1 MQTGEILEHAG
12 HTDVPGTD
20 HGDFSAEIGDNAAG
34 AKLLAEHMNRNRQTA
49 ARTVLISV
57 SYQLDKD
64 ERQEQRG
71 QKIEGTVLIA
81 RDAVISARLLARQF
95 QIDQHE
101 AGFHCVTIF
110 FADKEHWVTAYLE
123 PGETVKI
130 TGDANSPL
138 LLQVKG
144 GRTNDKLTAFKK
156 KIAPLLTELTNLSNS
171 LNSKDLNDT
180 IEETDIA
187 ARLANVNMQLSEE
200 AIRYVKENPDEE
212 VSVVLIQSFFSDPDD
227 TRKIDELLA
236 LLNPRLKD
244 FYLVKELEQYSAR
257 AKRTALGAE
266 APDFSVR
273 NIYGNTVSLDSFPQ
287 KYLLLTFTA
296 PWCDMCQTEDLYLD
310 KVAMK
315 YPKDQLDILLVSLDD
330 NPDNVRDVLKKDSI
344 AWNLV
349 TDSAGQAAM
358 LIDLYNV
365 SVLPRCFLI
374 DEDHKILM
382 KTENGIE
389 IKQTLEN
396 LFED

>member
-1 MQTGEILEHAG
+1 M
-12 HTDVPGTD
+12 
-20 HGDFSAEIGDNAAG
+20 
-34 AKLLAEHMNRNRQTA
+34 
-49 ARTVLISV
+49 
-57 SYQLDKD
+57 
-64 ERQEQRG
+64 
-71 QKIEGTVLIA
+71 
-81 RDAVISARLLARQF
+81 
-95 QIDQHE
+95 
-101 AGFHCVTIF
+101 
-110 FADKEHWVTAYLE
+110 
-123 PGETVKI
+123 
-130 TGDANSPL
+130 
-138 LLQVKG
+138 
-144 GRTNDKLTAFKK
+144 
-156 KIAPLLTELTNLSNS
+156 TELTNLSNS

-212 VSVVLIQSFFSDPDD
+212 ASVVLIQSFFSDPDD

-389 IKQTLEN
+389 IKQHWRTCSKTERLKTGGSGFN
-396 LFED
+396 L

>member
-1 MQTGEILEHAG
+1 MIKKLALI
-12 HTDVPGTD
+12 
-20 HGDFSAEIGDNAAG
+20 IGFIICLSSCG
-34 AKLLAEHMNRNRQTA
+34 
-49 ARTVLISV
+49 
-57 SYQLDKD
+57 KD
-64 ERQEQRG
+64 YVYR
-71 QKIEGTVLIA
+71 IEGELSNLEDQTVY
-81 RDAVISARLLARQF
+81 AVFEKDNYKVVDTVACTKPGQF

-144 GRTNDKLTAFKK
+144 GRTNDKLTA
-156 KIAPLLTELTNLSNS
+156 
-171 LNSKDLNDT
+171 
-180 IEETDIA
+180 
-187 ARLANVNMQLSEE
+187 VNMQLSEE
-200 AIRYVKENPDEE
+200 AIRYVKENPNEE
-212 VSVVLIQSFFSDPDD
+212 ASVVLIQSFFSDPDD

>member
-1 MQTGEILEHAG
+1 MIKKLALI
-12 HTDVPGTD
+12 
-20 HGDFSAEIGDNAAG
+20 IGFIICLSSCG
-34 AKLLAEHMNRNRQTA
+34 
-49 ARTVLISV
+49 
-57 SYQLDKD
+57 KD
-64 ERQEQRG
+64 YVYR
-71 QKIEGTVLIA
+71 IEGELSNLEDQTVY
-81 RDAVISARLLARQF
+81 AVFEKDNYKVVDTVVCTKPGQF
-95 QIDQHE
+95 QIDQNE

-236 LLNPRLKD
+236 LL
-244 FYLVKELEQYSAR
+244 
-257 AKRTALGAE
+257 KRTALGAE

>member
-1 MQTGEILEHAG
+1 MIKKLTLI
-12 HTDVPGTD
+12 
-20 HGDFSAEIGDNAAG
+20 IGFIVCLSSCG
-34 AKLLAEHMNRNRQTA
+34 
-49 ARTVLISV
+49 
-57 SYQLDKD
+57 KD
-64 ERQEQRG
+64 YVYR
-71 QKIEGTVLIA
+71 IEGELSNLEDQTVY
-81 RDAVISARLLARQF
+81 AVFEKDNYKVVDTVVCTKPGQF
-95 QIDQHE
+95 QIDQNE

>member
-1 MQTGEILEHAG
+1 MIKKLALI
-12 HTDVPGTD
+12 
-20 HGDFSAEIGDNAAG
+20 IGFIICLSSCG
-34 AKLLAEHMNRNRQTA
+34 
-49 ARTVLISV
+49 
-57 SYQLDKD
+57 KD
-64 ERQEQRG
+64 YVYR
-71 QKIEGTVLIA
+71 IEGELSNLEDQTVY
-81 RDAVISARLLARQF
+81 AVFEKDNYKVVDTVACTKPGQF

-138 LLQVKG
+138 LLQVK
-144 GRTNDKLTAFKK
+144 
-156 KIAPLLTELTNLSNS
+156 
-171 LNSKDLNDT
+171 
-180 IEETDIA
+180 DIA

>member
-1 MQTGEILEHAG
+1 MIKRLALIIGLIICMSSCG
-12 HTDVPGTD
+12 K
-20 HGDFSAEIGDNAAG
+20 DFVY
-34 AKLLAEHMNRNRQTA
+34 R
-49 ARTVLISV
+49 
-57 SYQLDKD
+57 
-64 ERQEQRG
+64 
-71 QKIEGTVLIA
+71 IEGELSNLEDDVVYAVFEKDNYKVVDTVTCTKPG
-81 RDAVISARLLARQF
+81 QF
-95 QIDQHE
+95 VVEQKQ
-101 AGFHCVTIF
+101 AGFDIVTLF
-110 FADKEHWVTAYLE
+110 YDNKKHWVTAYLE

-130 TGDANSPL
+130 TGDAQSPL

-144 GRTNDKLTAFKK
+144 GEINDKLTAFKK
-156 KIAPLLTELTNLSNS
+156 KLTSLLTELTNLSKS
-171 LNSKDLNDT
+171 LNNKDLNDS

-187 ARLANVNMQLSEE
+187 ARLANANMQLSEE
-200 AIRYVKENPDEE
+200 AIKYVKEHPDEE
-212 VSVVLIQSFFSDPDD
+212 ASVVLIQSFFSDPDD

-236 LLNPRLKD
+236 LLDPKLKE

-266 APDFSVR
+266 APDFSVK
-273 NIYGNTVSLDSFPQ
+273 NIYGKTVSLDSFPQ
-287 KYLLLTFTA
+287 KYVLLTFTA

-310 KVAMK
+310 KVANK
-315 YPKDQLDILLVSLDD
+315 YPKDDLAILLVSLDE
-330 NPDNVRDVLKKDSI
+330 NPTGVRDILKKDSI

-374 DEDHKILM
+374 DEEHKILL

-396 LFED
+396 LLED

>member
-1 MQTGEILEHAG
+1 MIKKLALI
-12 HTDVPGTD
+12 
-20 HGDFSAEIGDNAAG
+20 IGFIICLSSCG
-34 AKLLAEHMNRNRQTA
+34 
-49 ARTVLISV
+49 
-57 SYQLDKD
+57 KD
-64 ERQEQRG
+64 YVYR
-71 QKIEGTVLIA
+71 IEGELSNLEDQTVY
-81 RDAVISARLLARQF
+81 AVFEKDNYKVVDTVACTKPGQF
-95 QIDQHE
+95 QIDQNE

-257 AKRTALGAE
+257 AKRTAL
-266 APDFSVR
+266 
-273 NIYGNTVSLDSFPQ
+273 
-287 KYLLLTFTA
+287 LLTFTA

>member
-1 MQTGEILEHAG
+1 MSIGLKGNFLIWKIKPYMLYLRRIIIKWLIQWL
-12 HTDVPGTD
+12 VRNPG
-20 HGDFSAEIGDNAAG
+20 
-34 AKLLAEHMNRNRQTA
+34 R
-49 ARTVLISV
+49 
-57 SYQLDKD
+57 
-64 ERQEQRG
+64 
-71 QKIEGTVLIA
+71 
-81 RDAVISARLLARQF
+81 F

-200 AIRYVKENPDEE
+200 AIRYVKENPNEE
-212 VSVVLIQSFFSDPDD
+212 ASVVLIQSFFSDPDD

-244 FYLVKELEQYSAR
+244 FYLVKELEQYSA
-257 AKRTALGAE
+257 
-266 APDFSVR
+266 VR
-273 NIYGNTVSLDSFPQ
+273 NVRLWVRKPQ
-287 KYLLLTFTA
+287 IS
-296 PWCDMCQTEDLYLD
+296 P
-310 KVAMK
+310 
-315 YPKDQLDILLVSLDD
+315 
-330 NPDNVRDVLKKDSI
+330 
-344 AWNLV
+344 
-349 TDSAGQAAM
+349 
-358 LIDLYNV
+358 
-365 SVLPRCFLI
+365 
-374 DEDHKILM
+374 
-382 KTENGIE
+382 
-389 IKQTLEN
+389 
-396 LFED
+396 

>member
-1 MQTGEILEHAG
+1 MIKKLALI
-12 HTDVPGTD
+12 
-20 HGDFSAEIGDNAAG
+20 IGFIICLSSCG
-34 AKLLAEHMNRNRQTA
+34 
-49 ARTVLISV
+49 
-57 SYQLDKD
+57 KD
-64 ERQEQRG
+64 YVYR
-71 QKIEGTVLIA
+71 IEGELSNLEDQTVY
-81 RDAVISARLLARQF
+81 AVFEKDNYKVVDTVACTKPGQF

-200 AIRYVKENPDEE
+200 AI
-212 VSVVLIQSFFSDPDD
+212 
-227 TRKIDELLA
+227 
-236 LLNPRLKD
+236 LNPRLKD